1 MINALPLSEDP
12 PPDGEVCAICCDIEE
27 QVTEEG
33 AGAQSRWRVLPCG
46 HRFHPSC
53 VDDWLRKS
61 SGTCPTCRQGPIL
74 WHALSLLFG
83 AKYNRFLPVPLSL
96 SLLTSRFVCRH
107 DPALGPTGRDRD
119 GAQGGS
125 SNHDNQQQQ
134 QDSGDAVTMPGAGG
148 GEEEAGGSGVGGSAQ
163 PNTGVSATLTSSIHQ
178 TLHTCVF
185 LRYVAPYV
193 SSP

>member
-27 QVTEEG
+27 QVTEGG

-74 WHALSLLFG
+74 
-83 AKYNRFLPVPLSL
+83 
-96 SLLTSRFVCRH
+96 
-107 DPALGPTGRDRD
+107 
-119 GAQGGS
+119 
-125 SNHDNQQQQ
+125 
-134 QDSGDAVTMPGAGG
+134 
-148 GEEEAGGSGVGGSAQ
+148 
-163 PNTGVSATLTSSIHQ
+163 
-178 TLHTCVF
+178 
-185 LRYVAPYV
+185 
-193 SSP
+193 